1 MKKLVLFILLAVGL
15 SLATFG
21 QDSLLAK
28 LAKSNSVDSTDST
41 ECDRQDVKVSS
52 CYPNPFEG
60 KLYINFDKELYGE
73 VEVTVTIRD
82 LFSGKVVYEK
92 KFMNQQTI
100 ETTNW
105 ARGMYAI
112 YISHYRGWQLNKAW
126 HK

>member
-1 MKKLVLFILLAVGL
+1 MKTTVLLILLAVGL

-21 QDSLLAK
+21 QDSLAVKSK
-28 LAKSNSVDSTDST
+28 LVDSTMSN
-41 ECDRQDVKVSS
+41 RQEAKASPH
-52 CYPNPFEG
+52 CYPNPFED
-60 KLYINFDKELYGE
+60 KLYINFDKELCGE
-73 VEVTVTIRD
+73 IEVTVTIRD

-105 ARGMYAI
+105 SRGMYAVH
-112 YISHYRGWQLNKAW
+112 ISHYRGWQLSKAW